1 MGYGAVVV
9 GGRTMSRNWRREEN
23 VDSMLVFDSESAI
36 MDVEVLFAIGVCGRF
51 VSITLLGNGIGV

>member
-1 MGYGAVVV
+1 
-9 GGRTMSRNWRREEN
+9 MSRNWRREEN

-51 VSITLLGNGIGV
+51 VSITLPGDGVGV